1 MYYQAL
7 IYIPYA
13 ILVNIFAS
21 YLLTDYWLNVILDKY
36 IGDEP
41 VITRYFDHIVVGGG
55 TAGIAVASRLAENEA
70 HTVLLI
76 EAGPKVS
83 LLYDIPLATP
93 MFQKSPIDWK
103 HRTESQLE
111 ACLAMKNNS
120 SQWPAG
126 KVLGGS
132 SRINFNIHV
141 RGHISTDYLS
151 WQYEQDWTKEDVLYY
166 FNKYEKAD
174 TYYNRSPNK
183 KQFFSHQ
190 PTHVTPIATAIL
202 EAANELDFNTSFD
215 MNNDGFHISRRD
227 GGSFSLTP
235 VSIRTGARLS
245 AEHLY
250 LKSRKKKNLT
260 VLTNALVTK
269 VLFKHNFEANGVMYN
284 RFDQVYKVHALKS
297 VVMSAGTLNTAK
309 ILLSSG
315 IGPAHQLK
323 PLKIPVIAD
332 LPVGENLQDH
342 IITGLDMITLEKS
355 LDLTFKD
362 FISPINIFKYFF
374 KGTGTWTHPGCEAV
388 GLLQLPSDK
397 KNYSVSSPD
406 LQFMLLPYGVS
417 SDAGAAY
424 FNHLNFKNEIW
435 KEYFQPLVG
444 RQVISLAPVLL
455 HPQSRGYVKLD
466 INHEIVVQPNYLQK
480 THDVSVLVQGMKLVK
495 KFAETKPLSKLGAMF
510 NTKHFPGCQ
519 KYKFG
524 SDYYWECYIRHMTL
538 TSYHPVGTCKMGSIH
553 NKSVVDH
560 SLRVHKLNKLYV
572 IDASIMPSM
581 PSGNINAVVAMIA
594 EKGADLI
601 KKHCFQRTQ
610 KCKITDFLYYGN
622 KY

>member
-1 MYYQAL
+1 
-7 IYIPYA
+7 
-13 ILVNIFAS
+13 
-21 YLLTDYWLNVILDKY
+21 
-36 IGDEP
+36 
-41 VITRYFDHIVVGGG
+41 
-55 TAGIAVASRLAENEA
+55 
-70 HTVLLI
+70 
-76 EAGPKVS
+76 
-83 LLYDIPLATP
+83 

-103 HRTESQLE
+103 HQTESQQD

-120 SQWPAG
+120 SQWPSG

-132 SRINFNIHV
+132 SRINFNIHI

-151 WQYEQDWTKEDVLYY
+151 WQSEQDWTKEDVLYY

-174 TYYNRSPNK
+174 TYNRSPNK
-183 KQFFSHQ
+183 KQFFSRQ

-269 VLFKHNFEANGVMYN
+269 VLFKYNYEANGVMYN
-284 RFDQVYKVHALKS
+284 RFDQVYKVYALKS

-323 PLKIPVIAD
+323 PLEIPVIAD
-332 LPVGENLQDH
+332 LAVGENLQDH

-355 LDLTFKD
+355 LGLTFKD
-362 FISPINIFKYFF
+362 FISPINIYKYFF
-374 KGTGTWTHPGCEAV
+374 KGTGIWTHPGCEAV

-397 KNYSVSSPD
+397 KNFSVSSPD

-424 FNHLNFKNEIW
+424 FNHLNFKNKIW
-435 KEYFQPLVG
+435 NEYFQPLVG

-455 HPQSRGYVKLD
+455 HPQSSGYVKLD
-466 INHEIVVQPNYLQK
+466 INREIVVQPNYLQK
-480 THDVSVLVQGMKLVK
+480 SHDVNVLVQGMKLVK
-495 KFAETKPLSKLGAMF
+495 KFAETKTLTKLGAKF
-510 NTKHFPGCQ
+510 NTKHFPGCK

-524 SDYYWECYIRHMTL
+524 SDHYWECYIRHMTL
-538 TSYHPVGTCKMGSIH
+538 TSYHPVGTCKMGSIY

-560 SLRVHKLNKLYV
+560 SLRVYKLNKLYV

-622 KY
+622 K

>member
-1 MYYQAL
+1 
-7 IYIPYA
+7 
-13 ILVNIFAS
+13 
-21 YLLTDYWLNVILDKY
+21 
-36 IGDEP
+36 
-41 VITRYFDHIVVGGG
+41 
-55 TAGIAVASRLAENEA
+55 
-70 HTVLLI
+70 
-76 EAGPKVS
+76 
-83 LLYDIPLATP
+83 

-103 HRTESQLE
+103 HQTESQLD

-151 WQYEQDWTKEDVLYY
+151 WQSEQDWTKEDVLYY

-174 TYYNRSPNK
+174 TYNRSPNI

-202 EAANELDFNTSFD
+202 KAANDLDFNTSFD

-309 ILLSSG
+309 ILLLSG
-315 IGPAHQLK
+315 IGPANQLK

-332 LPVGENLQDH
+332 LSVGENLQDH

-444 RQVISLAPVLL
+444 KQVISLAPVLL

-466 INHEIVVQPNYLQK
+466 NNHEIVVQPNYLQK
-480 THDVSVLVQGMKLVK
+480 SHDVSVLVQGMKLVK
-495 KFAETKPLSKLGAMF
+495 KFAETKPLLKLGAMF
-510 NTKHFPGCQ
+510 NTKPFPGCK

-524 SDYYWECYIRHMTL
+524 SDNYWECYIRHMTL

-553 NKSVVDH
+553 NRSVVDH

-610 KCKITDFLYYGN
+610 KCKITDFFYYGN

>member
-21 YLLTDYWLNVILDKY
+21 YVLTDYWLNVILDKY
-36 IGDEP
+36 VGDEH

-83 LLYDIPLATP
+83 LLHDIPLATP

-103 HRTESQLE
+103 HQTESQLD

-151 WQYEQDWTKEDVLYY
+151 WQSEQDWTKEDVLYY

-174 TYYNRSPNK
+174 TYNRSPNK
-183 KQFFSHQ
+183 KRFFSHQ

-332 LPVGENLQDH
+332 LSVGENLQDH

-355 LDLTFKD
+355 LNLTFKD

-424 FNHLNFKNEIW
+424 FNHLNLKNEIW

-466 INHEIVVQPNYLQK
+466 INRKIKPNHYQNSARCLTQNIFLVAK
-480 THDVSVLVQGMKLVK
+480 NISLDRTIIGSV
-495 KFAETKPLSKLGAMF
+495 
-510 NTKHFPGCQ
+510 
-519 KYKFG
+519 
-524 SDYYWECYIRHMTL
+524 TL
-538 TSYHPVGTCKMGSIH
+538 DI
-553 NKSVVDH
+553 
-560 SLRVHKLNKLYV
+560 
-572 IDASIMPSM
+572 
-581 PSGNINAVVAMIA
+581 
-594 EKGADLI
+594 
-601 KKHCFQRTQ
+601 
-610 KCKITDFLYYGN
+610 
-622 KY
+622 